1 MRLVHISD
9 LHLGFRQFQRQTP
22 TGINQRE
29 ADIAQVFRNAIDR
42 VIERAPD
49 IVVVSGDV
57 FHNVRPSNPAI
68 LHAFAQFSRLMQAL
82 PDAVV
87 VVVAGNHDSPR
98 ATETGCILRLFTP
111 LGIHVVDGEEKR
123 ILFPDRQLSV
133 LAVPYTGDARIA
145 FDPDPTARWNVLVR
159 HGPIEEYL
167 PPWAVG
173 NVARAIKAAELNADR
188 WSYVGLGD
196 NHVFRRV
203 AANAFIAGAIEY
215 TSSNIWGELYEERRE
230 KIGGKGFVEFDLES
244 GKYQFHRLKSERH
257 VIDLPVIEARG
268 MSAADLDAAIV
279 ANVERISGGID
290 DKVVRQLARDVPRH
304 IARELDHKALRE
316 FRRRALH
323 FLLDTR
329 RPEVIRMS
337 ASGAPGRRP
346 SLRDLVRDKLW
357 SRPLPSDIDRQALV
371 DLGLRYLN
379 EADAL
384 EAIATGTPAAG
395 ALPDVE

>member
-1 MRLVHISD
+1 MRLIHISD

-29 ADIAQVFRNAIDR
+29 ADVAAVFRTAIDQM
-42 VIERAPD
+42 IARAPD
-49 IVVVSGDV
+49 LVVFAGDV

-68 LHAFAQFSRLMQAL
+68 LHAFTQFSRLVQAL
-82 PDAVV
+82 PDAIIVI
-87 VVVAGNHDSPR
+87 VAGNHDTPR

-123 ILFPDRQLSV
+123 LSFPERQLSV
-133 LAVPYTGDARIA
+133 LAVPDRGGRRVALE
-145 FDPDPTARWNVLVR
+145 PDPSAQWNVLVR
-159 HGPIEEYL
+159 HGPVEGYVPAWNETQ
-167 PPWAVG
+167 AE
-173 NVARAIKAAELNADR
+173 RALRKTELNADR
-188 WSYVGLGD
+188 WSYIALGD
-196 NHVFRRV
+196 YHVFSQLEP
-203 AANAFIAGAIEY
+203 NAFFSGAIEY
-215 TSSNIWGELYEERRE
+215 TSNNIWGEKHDERAA
-230 KIGGKGFVEFDLES
+230 KIGGKGYVEFDLET
-244 GKYQFHRLKSERH
+244 GKSQFRRLEPARAI
-257 VIDLPVIEARG
+257 IDLPVIQARG
-268 MSAADLDAAIV
+268 MSASDVDAALM
-279 ANVERISGGID
+279 ANVERIPGGIE

-304 IARELDHKALRE
+304 IARELDHKQLRE
-316 FRRRALH
+316 LRRRALH

-357 SRPLPSDIDRQALV
+357 SRPLPSDIDRSSLV

-384 EAIATGTPAAG
+384 DAVAAG
-395 ALPDVE
+395 MPPEVE